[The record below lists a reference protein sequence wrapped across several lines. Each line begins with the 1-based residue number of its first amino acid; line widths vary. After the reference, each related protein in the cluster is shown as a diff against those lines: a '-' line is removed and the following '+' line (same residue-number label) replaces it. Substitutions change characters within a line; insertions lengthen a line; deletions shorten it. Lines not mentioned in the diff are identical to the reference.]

1 MNGFWTMPKQARM
14 LALLL
19 VSAFIVPASTSALP
33 RDDSGREMETPRRV
47 DTPSVPSLWEP
58 SAPATPVVIRAVAEA
73 PPPQERALS
82 ANPLWAIPLAT
93 LSNTRERPI
102 FSASRRPPVAAA
114 PVTVAKAPPPPPQA
128 PRVER
133 PPLALVG
140 TIAGDDESFAIF
152 VDQGTRSA
160 LRLKIGED
168 FQGWRLRAVQG
179 REAILERDQQTE
191 ILSLPQPGTMST
203 SALRAQAYEGDPP
216 PGDPPPGDPP
226 PRGNRRQ

>member
-1 MNGFWTMPKQARM
+1 MNGFWTMPKQART

-19 VSAFIVPASTSALP
+19 VSALAVPAATSALP
-33 RDDSGREMETPRRV
+33 RDEGGHEMETPRRA
-47 DTPSVPSLWEP
+47 DTLSVPSLWEQP
-58 SAPATPVVIRAVAEA
+58 AAATPIVIRAAEA
-73 PPPQERALS
+73 PPPPQERALS

-102 FSASRRPPVAAA
+102 FSATRRPPPAAAA
-114 PVTVAKAPPPPPQA
+114 PVTVAKAPPPPKA

-140 TIAGDDESFAIF
+140 TVAGDDESFAIF
-152 VDQGTRSA
+152 VDQGTRAA

-191 ILSLPQPGTMST
+191 ILSLPQPGMT
-203 SALRAQAYEGDPP
+203 SASPTGSLRAQVENGEPSADPP
-216 PGDPPPGDPP
+216 R
-226 PRGNRRQ
+226 RGNRRQ

>member
-1 MNGFWTMPKQARM
+1 MSGFWAMPKQART

-19 VSAFIVPASTSALP
+19 VSALAVPASTSALP
-33 RDDSGREMETPRRV
+33 RDESEMETPHRA
-47 DTPSVPSLWEP
+47 DTPSVPSLWEQP
-58 SAPATPVVIRAVAEA
+58 APATPVVIRAAEA
-73 PPPQERALS
+73 PPPPQERALS

-102 FSASRRPPVAAA
+102 FSATRRPPPAAAA
-114 PVTVAKAPPPPPQA
+114 PVTVAKAPPPPKA

-140 TIAGDDESFAIF
+140 TVAGDDESFAIF
-152 VDQGTRSA
+152 VDQGTRAA

-191 ILSLPQPGTMST
+191 ILSLPQPGMT
-203 SALRAQAYEGDPP
+203 SASPTGSLRAQVENGEPPADPP
-216 PGDPPPGDPP
+216 R
-226 PRGNRRQ
+226 RGNRRQ

>member
-1 MNGFWTMPKQARM
+1 MNGFWTMPRQARR

-19 VSAFIVPASTSALP
+19 LSALAMPASTSALP
-33 RDDSGREMETPRRV
+33 RDESEMETPRRA
-47 DTPSVPSLWEP
+47 DTPSVPSLWEQP
-58 SAPATPVVIRAVAEA
+58 APATPVVIRAAEA
-73 PPPQERALS
+73 PPPPQERALS

-102 FSASRRPPVAAA
+102 FSASRRPPPAAAA
-114 PVTVAKAPPPPPQA
+114 PVTVAKAPPPPKA

-140 TIAGDDESFAIF
+140 TVASDDESFAIF
-152 VDQGTRSA
+152 VDQGTRAA

-179 REAILERDQQTE
+179 RDAILERDQQTE
-191 ILSLPQPGTMST
+191 ILSLPQPGAT
-203 SALRAQAYEGDPP
+203 SASPIGALRAQVENGEPPADPP
-216 PGDPPPGDPP
+216 
-226 PRGNRRQ
+226 RRSNRRQ